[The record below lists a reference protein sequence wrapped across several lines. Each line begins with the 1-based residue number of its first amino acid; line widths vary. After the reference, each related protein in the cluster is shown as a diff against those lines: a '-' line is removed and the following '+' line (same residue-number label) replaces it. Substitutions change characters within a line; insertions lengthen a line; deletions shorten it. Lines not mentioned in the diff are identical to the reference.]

1 MEQAI
6 CKSCQLFELVGE
18 QVLDLRLRNQ
28 VRSVFQTDGPG
39 GSVETVRNRMRA
51 DGAGRTV
58 PLLRTLRE
66 HL

>member
-18 QVLDLRLRNQ
+18 QVLDLRLRSQ
-28 VRSVFQTDGPG
+28 VRSVFQPDGPG

-51 DGAGRTV
+51 DGA
-58 PLLRTLRE
+58 
-66 HL
+66 